1 MAGCVETIKAN
12 EVRKIFGDQIS
23 GEFLC
28 LHKEIGSLFW
38 RKKKKKNK
46 KFARKGH
53 ELMTLEAMPVTALAN
68 AGNEESLIFRV
79 TFFRSKS

>member
-1 MAGCVETIKAN
+1 MRLERYLGTRFQENFYAFIKKL
-12 EVRKIFGDQIS
+12 EVSS
-23 GEFLC
+23 GE
-28 LHKEIGSLFW
+28 
-38 RKKKKKNK
+38 KKKKNK